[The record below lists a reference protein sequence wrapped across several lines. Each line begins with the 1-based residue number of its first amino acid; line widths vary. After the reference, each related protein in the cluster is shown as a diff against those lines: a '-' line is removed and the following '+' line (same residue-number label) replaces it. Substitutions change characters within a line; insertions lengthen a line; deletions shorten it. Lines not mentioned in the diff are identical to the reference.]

1 MDKANARVKQLK
13 RQLEEA
19 EEEVARANAQKR
31 KVMRDLD
38 EQTETAESAK
48 READMMRSK
57 IRLGGAASDKYR

>member
-1 MDKANARVKQLK
+1 VDKANARVKQLK

-31 KVMRDLD
+31 KVLRDLD

-48 READMMRSK
+48 READTLRSK
-57 IRLGGAASDKYR
+57 IRLGGAASDKFR